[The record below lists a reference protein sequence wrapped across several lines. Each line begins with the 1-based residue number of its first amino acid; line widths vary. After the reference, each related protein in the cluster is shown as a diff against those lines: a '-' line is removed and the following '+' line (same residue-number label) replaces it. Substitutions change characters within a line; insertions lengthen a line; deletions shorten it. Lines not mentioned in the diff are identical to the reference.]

1 MDMQMEREENQMK
14 EMAKVMQEQAK
25 MQREIAMRRVEAPRV
40 DGKNNTEVTEKVAEG
55 PPKQEAA
62 K

>member
-1 MDMQMEREENQMK
+1 MQLEKEEKQMK

-25 MQREIAMRRVEAPRV
+25 MQRELAMRRAEATSIKS
-40 DGKNNTEVTEKVAEG
+40 KNDTEVTEKVAES
-55 PPKQEAA
+55 PPKQESA